1 MYRPSLKRAALASLV
16 ILPLLPATAEPP
28 MEGDDALF
36 AASGI
41 SDEELSEQRGGFQF
55 AGMEIRLGADIRT
68 FLNNELA
75 LHTVITMDENGYN
88 RVQTVGAGL
97 TLADA
102 DAIRNNVLSNGAIQL
117 IVTNQ
122 TLTAITQGNV
132 LNGDF
137 LAGDVNLSD
146 SALSSFNGVGNI
158 LINTGAQVSLQTGMN
173 LTINIGE

>member
-1 MYRPSLKRAALASLV
+1 MFREIMIA
-16 ILPLLPATAEPP
+16 ATAVGASVCSTPSAAQAISVDREAMAP
-28 MEGDDALF
+28 DAQPNEAVIVTARMPSF
-36 AASGI
+36 APKARSQHLVEN
-41 SDEELSEQRGGFQF
+41 DELTEQRGG
-55 AGMEIRLGADIRT
+55 E
-68 FLNNELA
+68 
-75 LHTVITMDENGYN
+75 
-88 RVQTVGAGL
+88 
-97 TLADA
+97 
-102 DAIRNNVLSNGAIQL
+102 QL

>member
-1 MYRPSLKRAALASLV
+1 MFKEIMIAATGVGCAFCASPAAAQTIAIDREAMAPTAQDEAMIV
-16 ILPLLPATAEPP
+16 VTAKMPANLPKPRSQHML
-28 MEGDDALF
+28 
-36 AASGI
+36 SN
-41 SDEELSEQRGGFQF
+41 DELIEQRGG
-55 AGMEIRLGADIRT
+55 E
-68 FLNNELA
+68 
-75 LHTVITMDENGYN
+75 
-88 RVQTVGAGL
+88 
-97 TLADA
+97 
-102 DAIRNNVLSNGAIQL
+102 QL

-173 LTINIGE
+173 LTINVGE

>member
-1 MYRPSLKRAALASLV
+1 MSKYFLMAACTGSALCAYPVAAQTIEVDRAAMAPSVQVDDV
-16 ILPLLPATAEPP
+16 IVVTAKMPVKLSSP
-28 MEGDDALF
+28 RSQHMLSNA
-36 AASGI
+36 
-41 SDEELSEQRGGFQF
+41 ELNEQRGG
-55 AGMEIRLGADIRT
+55 E
-68 FLNNELA
+68 
-75 LHTVITMDENGYN
+75 
-88 RVQTVGAGL
+88 
-97 TLADA
+97 
-102 DAIRNNVLSNGAIQL
+102 QL

>member
-1 MYRPSLKRAALASLV
+1 MFRTMMIAVTGGA
-16 ILPLLPATAEPP
+16 
-28 MEGDDALF
+28 MMLF
-36 AASGI
+36 AAPLTAQQLEVDHNAMI
-41 SDEELSEQRGGFQF
+41 APVSDASPVHVTAKMPAVLPQQRSQFLVSNDELNAQRGG
-55 AGMEIRLGADIRT
+55 E
-68 FLNNELA
+68 
-75 LHTVITMDENGYN
+75 
-88 RVQTVGAGL
+88 
-97 TLADA
+97 
-102 DAIRNNVLSNGAIQL
+102 QL

-173 LTINIGE
+173 LTINVGG

>member
-1 MYRPSLKRAALASLV
+1 MFKQIMTAATCAGFALCSAPLAAQTIEVDRAAMASTAQPDDMILV
-16 ILPLLPATAEPP
+16 TAKLPKQISKPRSQHMLSNAE
-28 MEGDDALF
+28 LN
-36 AASGI
+36 
-41 SDEELSEQRGGFQF
+41 EQRGG
-55 AGMEIRLGADIRT
+55 E
-68 FLNNELA
+68 
-75 LHTVITMDENGYN
+75 
-88 RVQTVGAGL
+88 
-97 TLADA
+97 
-102 DAIRNNVLSNGAIQL
+102 QL

-146 SALSSFNGVGNI
+146 SALSGFNGVGNI

>member
-1 MYRPSLKRAALASLV
+1 MLRVTILAAAGTGLMLLAAPACAQTLEV
-16 ILPLLPATAEPP
+16 DHEAMAPAAQIDQTIIVTAKMPAMLPHPRSPHML
-28 MEGDDALF
+28 
-36 AASGI
+36 SN
-41 SDEELSEQRGGFQF
+41 DELNEQRGG
-55 AGMEIRLGADIRT
+55 E
-68 FLNNELA
+68 
-75 LHTVITMDENGYN
+75 
-88 RVQTVGAGL
+88 
-97 TLADA
+97 
-102 DAIRNNVLSNGAIQL
+102 QL

>member
-1 MYRPSLKRAALASLV
+1 MLRQITIAATAIGASICSTPSVAQTIAVDREAMAPAAQQNEAIIV
-16 ILPLLPATAEPP
+16 TAKMPAILPKPRSQHLVGNT
-28 MEGDDALF
+28 
-36 AASGI
+36 
-41 SDEELSEQRGGFQF
+41 ELTEQRGG
-55 AGMEIRLGADIRT
+55 E
-68 FLNNELA
+68 
-75 LHTVITMDENGYN
+75 
-88 RVQTVGAGL
+88 
-97 TLADA
+97 
-102 DAIRNNVLSNGAIQL
+102 QL

>member
-1 MYRPSLKRAALASLV
+1 MFRKITIAAFAIGGSLCATPSAAQAIAVDREAMAPGAQPSDAIIVTAKMPNVAAKKRSPHLVENDELA
-16 ILPLLPATAEPP
+16 
-28 MEGDDALF
+28 D
-36 AASGI
+36 
-41 SDEELSEQRGGFQF
+41 QRGG
-55 AGMEIRLGADIRT
+55 E
-68 FLNNELA
+68 
-75 LHTVITMDENGYN
+75 
-88 RVQTVGAGL
+88 
-97 TLADA
+97 
-102 DAIRNNVLSNGAIQL
+102 QL

>member
-1 MYRPSLKRAALASLV
+1 MYRQILMAATGVGFAFCTAPLAAQTIEV
-16 ILPLLPATAEPP
+16 DNAAMAPTAQQDDMIRVTAKMPAQTSNQRSQHMLSNAE
-28 MEGDDALF
+28 LN
-36 AASGI
+36 
-41 SDEELSEQRGGFQF
+41 EQRGG
-55 AGMEIRLGADIRT
+55 E
-68 FLNNELA
+68 
-75 LHTVITMDENGYN
+75 
-88 RVQTVGAGL
+88 
-97 TLADA
+97 
-102 DAIRNNVLSNGAIQL
+102 QL

-146 SALSSFNGVGNI
+146 SALSGFNGVGNI

>member
-1 MYRPSLKRAALASLV
+1 MFREITIA
-16 ILPLLPATAEPP
+16 
-28 MEGDDALF
+28 
-36 AASGI
+36 AASI
-41 SDEELSEQRGGFQF
+41 SAHICSAPSVAQTIATDHESVAPPAQQGDMIVVTAKKPHNLTKPRSQHVVANAELDAQRGG
-55 AGMEIRLGADIRT
+55 E
-68 FLNNELA
+68 
-75 LHTVITMDENGYN
+75 
-88 RVQTVGAGL
+88 
-97 TLADA
+97 
-102 DAIRNNVLSNGAIQL
+102 QL

-173 LTINIGE
+173 LTINIGK

>member
-1 MYRPSLKRAALASLV
+1 MFKEIMIAAAGIGCLFGVS
-16 ILPLLPATAEPP
+16 PATAQTIAVDREAMAPAVREDP
-28 MEGDDALF
+28 IIVVTAKMPAQ
-36 AASGI
+36 AARPRSQHML
-41 SDEELSEQRGGFQF
+41 SNDELVEQRGG
-55 AGMEIRLGADIRT
+55 E
-68 FLNNELA
+68 
-75 LHTVITMDENGYN
+75 
-88 RVQTVGAGL
+88 
-97 TLADA
+97 
-102 DAIRNNVLSNGAIQL
+102 QL

-137 LAGDVNLSD
+137 LAGDVTLSD

>member
-1 MYRPSLKRAALASLV
+1 MIREILIVATGIGCAVSGSPALAQTIAVDREAMAPSASSETMIV
-16 ILPLLPATAEPP
+16 VTAKMPKP
-28 MEGDDALF
+28 
-36 AASGI
+36 I
-41 SDEELSEQRGGFQF
+41 SKPRSQHMLSNDELIEQRGG
-55 AGMEIRLGADIRT
+55 E
-68 FLNNELA
+68 
-75 LHTVITMDENGYN
+75 
-88 RVQTVGAGL
+88 
-97 TLADA
+97 
-102 DAIRNNVLSNGAIQL
+102 QL

>member
-1 MYRPSLKRAALASLV
+1 MIPIGVNSMLKYSILAAAGILAIPFAEPAGAQTLQVEHDEMALAGSV
-16 ILPLLPATAEPP
+16 DQTIRVTAKMPTARLQARSSH
-28 MEGDDALF
+28 MLSNA
-36 AASGI
+36 
-41 SDEELSEQRGGFQF
+41 ELSQQRGG
-55 AGMEIRLGADIRT
+55 E
-68 FLNNELA
+68 
-75 LHTVITMDENGYN
+75 
-88 RVQTVGAGL
+88 
-97 TLADA
+97 
-102 DAIRNNVLSNGAIQL
+102 QL

-137 LAGDVNLSD
+137 LAGDVTLSD

>member
-1 MYRPSLKRAALASLV
+1 MSKQLFMAACTGLALCADPVAIEVHRTAMAPSVQAEDVIVVTAKMPVKIASARSQH
-16 ILPLLPATAEPP
+16 ILSNAE
-28 MEGDDALF
+28 LN
-36 AASGI
+36 
-41 SDEELSEQRGGFQF
+41 EQRGG
-55 AGMEIRLGADIRT
+55 E
-68 FLNNELA
+68 
-75 LHTVITMDENGYN
+75 
-88 RVQTVGAGL
+88 
-97 TLADA
+97 
-102 DAIRNNVLSNGAIQL
+102 QL

>member
-1 MYRPSLKRAALASLV
+1 MFREILIAATGIGCAVCGSPALAQTIAVEREAMAPSASPETMIV
-16 ILPLLPATAEPP
+16 VTAKIPKP
-28 MEGDDALF
+28 
-36 AASGI
+36 I
-41 SDEELSEQRGGFQF
+41 SKARSQHMLSNDELSEQRGG
-55 AGMEIRLGADIRT
+55 E
-68 FLNNELA
+68 
-75 LHTVITMDENGYN
+75 
-88 RVQTVGAGL
+88 
-97 TLADA
+97 
-102 DAIRNNVLSNGAIQL
+102 QL

-173 LTINIGE
+173 LTINIGD

>member
-1 MYRPSLKRAALASLV
+1 MFRAITIA
-16 ILPLLPATAEPP
+16 ATALCASICAAPSVAQTIAADHGSVVPP
-28 MEGDDALF
+28 AQQGDMIVVTAKMPTNLTKPQSKHVVTNSELDA
-36 AASGI
+36 
-41 SDEELSEQRGGFQF
+41 QRGG
-55 AGMEIRLGADIRT
+55 E
-68 FLNNELA
+68 
-75 LHTVITMDENGYN
+75 
-88 RVQTVGAGL
+88 
-97 TLADA
+97 
-102 DAIRNNVLSNGAIQL
+102 QL

-173 LTINIGE
+173 LTINIGK

>member
-1 MYRPSLKRAALASLV
+1 MLKTTMTIAVGGMLMLLANPANAQQIEVDRAAMVPLV
-16 ILPLLPATAEPP
+16 EEVAPIRVTAKMPAKVIN
-28 MEGDDALF
+28 
-36 AASGI
+36 SRI
-41 SDEELSEQRGGFQF
+41 SHLISNDELNEQRGG
-55 AGMEIRLGADIRT
+55 E
-68 FLNNELA
+68 
-75 LHTVITMDENGYN
+75 
-88 RVQTVGAGL
+88 
-97 TLADA
+97 TL
-102 DAIRNNVLSNGAIQL
+102 V
-117 IVTNQ
+117 VTNQ